1 LQRVVVTGLGAVTPV
16 GVGAKAYWDA
26 ICAGQS
32 GLGPLTLVDPE
43 PVPSKVAAECLDFDP
58 AASLG
63 PKEAKRLDRS
73 TQFALTSAREAW
85 EDSGIEDAV
94 DKDETGVVFAT
105 GIGGISSLLASDAVM
120 REKGPNRVSPFTVPQ
135 LMPNAASGQI
145 AMKLGLRGPN
155 FTTTT
160 ACAAS
165 NHAIGLAFQAIRH
178 GEATAMVAGG
188 AESAFVQVA
197 LIAFGQMTAL
207 ATKFNDRPTEAS
219 RPFDALRNGF
229 VMGEG
234 AGALILEE
242 REHALARGATI
253 HGELVGFGQSADAY
267 HITAP
272 SEDGS
277 GAALAMKRAL
287 RSADLPP
294 EAIGYVNPGDP
305 PGLRGAR
312 RPVGRLLDQVD
323 DRAPVRG
330 GRGGRGHCHRA
341 GDPGRHPA
349 PDHQPDRPRPGLRPG
364 LHPQPGPQGRRG
376 RGHVQRLR
384 LRRPQRG
391 PGLPPPPGLE
401 QWSWIRR
408 RMPRRTVRA
417 ARDRCAP
424 PPAST

>member
-1 LQRVVVTGLGAVTPV
+1 
-16 GVGAKAYWDA
+16 
-26 ICAGQS
+26 
-32 GLGPLTLVDPE
+32 
-43 PVPSKVAAECLDFDP
+43 VAAECLEFDP

-85 EDSGIEDAV
+85 DDSGIEGGV

-135 LMPNAASGQI
+135 LMPNAAAGQI

-178 GEATAMVAGG
+178 GEATAMIAGG

-197 LIAFGQMTAL
+197 LIAFAQMTAL

-277 GAALAMKRAL
+277 GAALAMRRAL
-287 RSADLPP
+287 RSADLSPD
-294 EAIGYVNPGDP
+294 AIGYVNAHGTSTPAGDTGEVRVLKLALGEDKAYRTP
-305 PGLRGAR
+305 ISSTKGAT
-312 RPVGRLLDQVD
+312 
-323 DRAPVRG
+323 
-330 GRGGRGHCHRA
+330 GHCLGAA
-341 GDPGRHPA
+341 GA
-349 PDHQPDRPRPGLRPG
+349 VEAISTILA
-364 LHPQPGPQGRRG
+364 L
-376 RGHVQRLR
+376 
-384 LRRPQRG
+384 QRG
-391 PGLPPPPGLE
+391 ILPPTINQTTPDPTCDLDFIPNEARHE
-401 QWSWIRR
+401 QVEVAVSNSFGFGGHNACLVFRR
-408 RMPRRTVRA
+408 WH
-417 ARDRCAP
+417 D
-424 PPAST
+424 